1 MCNTI
6 KVKLVSLRFPD
17 KLLEEIDGLVE
28 RGDYTSRTDALRDAA
43 RLLLRSQIG
52 VVPGRPLEVSKDE
65 IWDELVKEIKK

>member
-28 RGDYTSRTDALRDAA
+28 RGDYASRTDALRDAA